1 MRVAINV
8 EQLLHASPGGIG
20 RYVGQLVSLLPTLHP
35 EDEVVPV
42 CAHHRPEDVASALRR
57 VGVPPGGRVTPV
69 VLPLPRP
76 LLYRSW
82 LWTGRPLLDR
92 PGDTHRPW
100 ARGTGAG
107 RVDLVHAPSL
117 ALPGRGAAPLV
128 VTVHDAAHERFPEAF
143 SPAGRAFHRRGAAM
157 AARRAD
163 LVLTVSNA
171 AAEEIASLTPIPRNR
186 IRVVPLGIQLPTPT
200 PDPDTEAALRR
211 SLGLGLGGGGG
222 GRSRGGDGTPG
233 GSRAGDGTLGGTRGG
248 DGRWPY
254 VLWLGSAEPRKD
266 LPTLVAA
273 MARLARQ
280 RGAGGG
286 ALGDTRLVLA
296 GFPGW
301 RQGGR
306 IPTEDRDALGERL
319 VEVGTVPDATLWAL
333 YRGAALFAFPSRHEG
348 FGLPVLEA
356 MGQGTAVLCSDIPAL
371 REVAGT
377 AAAFAPVGD
386 VAGWAERIQALL
398 ADDAERA
405 RLGAAGRARAAEFP
419 VSAFVEGT
427 HRAYLDVLGT

>member
-1 MRVAINV
+1 
-8 EQLLHASPGGIG
+8 
-20 RYVGQLVSLLPTLHP
+20 
-35 EDEVVPV
+35 
-42 CAHHRPEDVASALRR
+42 
-57 VGVPPGGRVTPV
+57 
-69 VLPLPRP
+69 
-76 LLYRSW
+76 
-82 LWTGRPLLDR
+82 
-92 PGDTHRPW
+92 
-100 ARGTGAG
+100 
-107 RVDLVHAPSL
+107 
-117 ALPGRGAAPLV
+117 
-128 VTVHDAAHERFPEAF
+128 
-143 SPAGRAFHRRGAAM
+143 M

-211 SLGLGLGGGGG
+211 SLGLGLGGG
-222 GRSRGGDGTPG
+222 G

>member
-1 MRVAINV
+1 
-8 EQLLHASPGGIG
+8 
-20 RYVGQLVSLLPTLHP
+20 
-35 EDEVVPV
+35 
-42 CAHHRPEDVASALRR
+42 
-57 VGVPPGGRVTPV
+57 
-69 VLPLPRP
+69 
-76 LLYRSW
+76 
-82 LWTGRPLLDR
+82 
-92 PGDTHRPW
+92 
-100 ARGTGAG
+100 
-107 RVDLVHAPSL
+107 
-117 ALPGRGAAPLV
+117 
-128 VTVHDAAHERFPEAF
+128 
-143 SPAGRAFHRRGAAM
+143 
-157 AARRAD
+157 
-163 LVLTVSNA
+163 
-171 AAEEIASLTPIPRNR
+171 
-186 IRVVPLGIQLPTPT
+186 
-200 PDPDTEAALRR
+200 
-211 SLGLGLGGGGG
+211 
-222 GRSRGGDGTPG
+222 
-233 GSRAGDGTLGGTRGG
+233 
-248 DGRWPY
+248 
-254 VLWLGSAEPRKD
+254 
-266 LPTLVAA
+266 
-273 MARLARQ
+273 MARLARR

-419 VSAFVEGT
+419 VRAFVEGT

>member
-20 RYVGQLVSLLPTLHP
+20 RYVGQLVSLLPALHP

-42 CAHHRPEDVASALRR
+42 CARHRPEDVAGALRR
-57 VGVPPGGRVTPV
+57 LGVPRAGGPEPV
-69 VLPLPRP
+69 VLSLPRP

-92 PGDTHRPW
+92 PGEPHLPW
-100 ARGTGAG
+100 ARSAGAG
-107 RVDLVHAPSL
+107 RVELVHAPSV
-117 ALPGRGAAPLV
+117 AVPGRGAAPLV
-128 VTVHDAAHERFPEAF
+128 VTVHDAAHELFPEAF
-143 SPAGRAFHRRGAAM
+143 SPAGRAFHRRGVEM

-211 SLGLGLGGGGG
+211 SLGLGGGGG
-222 GRSRGGDGTPG
+222 SRGGDGTPG
-233 GSRAGDGTLGGTRGG
+233 GSRGGDGGG

-398 ADDAERA
+398 ANDAERA

>member
-69 VLPLPRP
+69 VFPLPRP

-211 SLGLGLGGGGG
+211 SLGLGN
-222 GRSRGGDGTPG
+222 
-233 GSRAGDGTLGGTRGG
+233 
-248 DGRWPY
+248 GRWPY

-319 VEVGTVPDATLWAL
+319 VEVGTLPDATLWAL

-419 VSAFVEGT
+419 VRAFVEGT

>member
-92 PGDTHRPW
+92 PGDTHRLW

-128 VTVHDAAHERFPEAF
+128 VTVHDAAHERFPAAF

-186 IRVVPLGIQLPTPT
+186 IRVVPLGIQLPAPT

-211 SLGLGLGGGGG
+211 SLGLGGGGGG
-222 GRSRGGDGTPG
+222 GGGSRAGDGTPG
-233 GSRAGDGTLGGTRGG
+233 GSRGGDGGGN
-248 DGRWPY
+248 GRWPY

-301 RQGGR
+301 HQGDR
-306 IPTEDRDALGERL
+306 IPTGDRDALGERL

-386 VAGWAERIQALL
+386 VAGWAERIEALL

-419 VSAFVEGT
+419 VRAFVEGI
-427 HRAYLDVLGT
+427 HRAYLDVLDT